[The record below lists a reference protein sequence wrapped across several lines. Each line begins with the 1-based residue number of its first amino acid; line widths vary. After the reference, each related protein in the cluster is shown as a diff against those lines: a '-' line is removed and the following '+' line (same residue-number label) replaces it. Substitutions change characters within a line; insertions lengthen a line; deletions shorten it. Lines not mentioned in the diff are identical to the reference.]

1 MDNMSLFEEIPV
13 PIFYTP
19 IKCNNPVI
27 VHKHLSHIEVNLDT
41 SSRGNKVEV
50 FYSNGEEYGRVL
62 ANYIKKFIDM
72 LSEYIAEEYFSIEIN
87 VEKPAYGL
95 GLYAL
100 ITTLLLKEMGL
111 PDDEVLR
118 ACSIIDE
125 KIVGDPVRLML
136 LEALRASVLLGK
148 SIIYRSGEKPV
159 EISMEKSF
167 IITKH
172 LRHDDRSVVIELF
185 NEQAFRTA
193 VIHLGGYTA
202 IALAKCCIAG
212 LECSKLLTESLIV
225 FNSLQYMVKGVT
237 PPLDGVLLDDLPGFL
252 SLLVLEDDVSERDSG

>member
-1 MDNMSLFEEIPV
+1 MDNMGLIEEIPV

-27 VHKHLSHIEVNLDT
+27 VHNHSTRVEVNLDT
-41 SSRGNKVEV
+41 SSGGNKVEV
-50 FYSNGEEYGRVL
+50 SYNNGEDYGRVL

-87 VEKPAYGL
+87 IDKPVYGL
-95 GLYAL
+95 GLYAF
-100 ITTLLLKEMGL
+100 ITTLLLKEMDL

-125 KIVGDPVRLML
+125 KIVSDPVRLMVL
-136 LEALRASVLLGK
+136 KALRTSVLLGT
-148 SIIYRSGEKPV
+148 SIIYRGGEKPV
-159 EISMEKSF
+159 ELNIEKNF
-167 IITKH
+167 VITKH
-172 LRHDDRSVVIELF
+172 LRHDDRSVVTELF
-185 NEQAFRTA
+185 NEQAFRAA

-237 PPLDGVLLDDLPGFL
+237 PPLDGVLLDDLPGYL